1 MSGPTSYGMTLKTRQ
16 VRGCL
21 LLLVVALMEGKK
33 RKEKGG
39 AEKARIKK
47 KRMLEGDASKFS
59 KITDLFRSQ
68 ALTSCAGE
76 LTEKQLARAP
86 PLTLLLGGSQSASQ
100 MSMCWYISDDLM
112 T

>member
-1 MSGPTSYGMTLKTRQ
+1 M
-16 VRGCL
+16 
-21 LLLVVALMEGKK
+21 LLLVVELMEGKK

-47 KRMLEGDASKFS
+47 KRMLEGDASKCS
-59 KITDLFRSQ
+59 SQ

-86 PLTLLLGGSQSASQ
+86 PLTLLLGGS
-100 MSMCWYISDDLM
+100 
-112 T
+112 

>member
-1 MSGPTSYGMTLKTRQ
+1 M
-16 VRGCL
+16 

-47 KRMLEGDASKFS
+47 RRMLEGDASKCS

-86 PLTLLLGGSQSASQ
+86 PLTLLLGG
-100 MSMCWYISDDLM
+100 I
-112 T
+112 

>member
-1 MSGPTSYGMTLKTRQ
+1 M
-16 VRGCL
+16 

-47 KRMLEGDASKFS
+47 RRMLEGDASKCS

-68 ALTSCAGE
+68 ALMSCAGE

-86 PLTLLLGGSQSASQ
+86 PLTLIIGGSKHKLLVKCVCAG
-100 MSMCWYISDDLM
+100 WYISDELM

>member
-1 MSGPTSYGMTLKTRQ
+1 M
-16 VRGCL
+16 

-47 KRMLEGDASKFS
+47 RRMLEGDASKCS

-68 ALTSCAGE
+68 ALTSERE

-86 PLTLLLGGSQSASQ
+86 PLTLLLGGS
-100 MSMCWYISDDLM
+100 
-112 T
+112 